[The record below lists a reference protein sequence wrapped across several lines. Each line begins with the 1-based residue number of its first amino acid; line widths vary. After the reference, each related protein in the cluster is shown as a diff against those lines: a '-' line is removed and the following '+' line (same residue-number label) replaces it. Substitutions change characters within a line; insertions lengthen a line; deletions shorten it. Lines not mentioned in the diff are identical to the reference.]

1 MFRVLLFLVFSFTI
15 AANAQ
20 HRDRTSFVKGVYGDP
35 SAFLKNGMT
44 FRALGINSIFVRS
57 VSLDEELFGS
67 ARKEGVRVYVEF
79 PTLNGEEYLQAHPEA
94 WPIDQNGERASQAD
108 WFMGICLTDSGF
120 KNYRQEQLKALLQQ
134 YAVDGIW
141 LDYLHWHAQFETPE
155 PILPETCF
163 CDRCVKQFEV
173 EKKVKV
179 PADEPDAKAKWI
191 LSQSDSSWRKWR
203 SEVLTRW
210 VADLKSI
217 VDEVR
222 PGALL
227 GIYYCPW
234 YPEDFDGALYN
245 ILGLD
250 LKALAEI
257 VDVFSPML
265 YHHMME
271 RPPEWVGQYV
281 QSLEQTGIT
290 DGEKPRIWPIVQAH
304 NKPGVVSIEEFRKVM
319 WEGSRA
325 PSTGVMM
332 FTLHSL
338 IDEPGKLQVMKD
350 VFRKR

>member
-20 HRDRTSFVKGVYGDP
+20 HRDRASFVKGVYGDP
-35 SAFLKNGMT
+35 AAFLKNGMT

-163 CDRCVKQFEV
+163 CDRCV
-173 EKKVKV
+173 
-179 PADEPDAKAKWI
+179 
-191 LSQSDSSWRKWR
+191 LRN
-203 SEVLTRW
+203 W
-210 VADLKSI
+210 V
-217 VDEVR
+217 
-222 PGALL
+222 
-227 GIYYCPW
+227 
-234 YPEDFDGALYN
+234 
-245 ILGLD
+245 
-250 LKALAEI
+250 
-257 VDVFSPML
+257 
-265 YHHMME
+265 
-271 RPPEWVGQYV
+271 
-281 QSLEQTGIT
+281 
-290 DGEKPRIWPIVQAH
+290 
-304 NKPGVVSIEEFRKVM
+304 
-319 WEGSRA
+319 
-325 PSTGVMM
+325 
-332 FTLHSL
+332 
-338 IDEPGKLQVMKD
+338 
-350 VFRKR
+350 